1 MIFTGFKRKS
11 NQFFLKRRLSDLLK
25 KTSAISSKEIK
36 HVIIFLDDISEKDK
50 IKSELLSLLNI
61 AENNLKIVIFK
72 QKIKD
77 DQNLEEIT
85 TPKDFG
91 WYGKIDS
98 EKLKTILTK
107 KYDLLINY
115 SKVDNLYSNLL
126 LLQCKAGFRVGF
138 KHLDNRFYDLII
150 GCKWNDLELFNKE
163 LKKYLTILNKI
174 Q

>member
-11 NQFFLKRRLSDLLK
+11 NQIFFNKNLPELLK
-25 KTSAISSKEIK
+25 KSEAISSKEIK
-36 HVIIFLDDISEKDK
+36 IILVFLDEVSKKDQIQK
-50 IKSELLSLLNI
+50 GLMALFNI
-61 AENNLKIVIFK
+61 AESAMKFVVFQ
-72 QKIKD
+72 QKVAKEQISED
-77 DQNLEEIT
+77 II

-91 WYGKIDS
+91 WYGKMNS

-115 SKVDNLYSNLL
+115 SKVDNLYMNLL
-126 LLQCKAGFRVGF
+126 LLQCKVGF
-138 KHLDNRFYDLII
+138 KAGFTHLDNRFYDLVIN
-150 GCKWNDLELFNKE
+150 CETDDLELFNTE

>member
-11 NQFFLKRRLSDLLK
+11 NQIYFNRKLVGLLK
-25 KTSAISSKEIK
+25 MASAISSKEIK
-36 HVIIFLDDISEKDK
+36 QVIVFLDDDSEKEK
-50 IKSELLSLLNI
+50 IKNEVLSLFNI
-61 AENNLKIVIFK
+61 SKSGIEMVVFQ
-72 QKIKD
+72 QKINKE
-77 DQNLEEIT
+77 QNLEDII

-91 WYGKIDS
+91 WFGKTNS

-126 LLQCKAGFRVGF
+126 LLQCKAGFRTGF

-150 GCKWNDLELFNKE
+150 DCKSKDLELFNKE
-163 LKKYLTILNKI
+163 LLKYLKILNKI
-174 Q
+174 

>member
-11 NQFFLKRRLSDLLK
+11 NQIFFNRRLSVLLK
-25 KTSAISSKEIK
+25 KASAISSKEIK
-36 HVIIFLDDISEKDK
+36 HVIVILDDVSEKDK
-50 IKSELLSLLNI
+50 MKKEVLALFNI
-61 AENNLKIVIFK
+61 AESDIKMVVFQ
-72 QKIKD
+72 QKINNEKNSED
-77 DQNLEEIT
+77 II

-126 LLQCKAGFRVGF
+126 LLQCRAGFRAGF

-150 GCKWNDLELFNKE
+150 DCKWNNFELFNKE

-174 Q
+174 